1 MTAKEYLQQIRKLDL
16 QIQNKNLE
24 KEAIWNSM
32 KGCSAISYEPKIGTS
47 GTPSLKSPQE
57 KYYPILDRYEKE
69 IAADIDRLIDVKR
82 EVMTVIDSL
91 DNPDEI
97 TLLYKRYFQYLKWEE
112 IAVEMKFDYRY
123 VHRIHSRAL
132 NNVDNIIHRN
142 GFI

>member
-16 QIQNKNLE
+16 QIQNKQLE
-24 KEAIWNSM
+24 KEDILNRM
-32 KGCSAISYEPKIGTS
+32 KGCAAISYDPKIGAS
-47 GTPSLKSPQE
+47 GTPNTKSPQE
-57 KYYPILDRYEKE
+57 KYYPILERYEKE
-69 IAADIDRLIDVKR
+69 IAVDIDCLMNIKR
-82 EVMTVIDSL
+82 EVMAVIDSL

-97 TLLYKRYFQYLKWEE
+97 NLLYMRYFQYKKWEE

-132 NNVDNIIHRN
+132 NNVNNIINRN

>member
-16 QIQNKNLE
+16 QIQNKQLE
-24 KEAIWNSM
+24 KEDIWNRM
-32 KGCSAISYEPKIGTS
+32 NGCAAISYDPKIGAP
-47 GTPSLKSPQE
+47 GTPNTKSPQE
-57 KYYPILDRYEKE
+57 KYYPILERYEKE
-69 IAADIDRLIDVKR
+69 IAVDIDSLMNIKR
-82 EVMTVIDSL
+82 EVMAVIDSL

-97 TLLYKRYFQYLKWEE
+97 NLLYMRYFQYKKWEE

-132 NNVDNIIHRN
+132 NNVNNIINRN